1 MKQCHVIYGTEYF
14 HVLSESKLHYEDY
27 IITVKYPAK
36 LCCSESELLAENGKA
51 WQKYKDTSPKSTR
64 MLTFLVHIVEKY
76 CIEYSNLTDLV
87 LILLSISPGTS
98 PLERSY
104 AKLTKICYKGRCNI
118 WTEVLEV
125 LYLLAT
131 LGVKTCLK
139 QHVKFFRKRS
149 RTNIYYSK
157 GFIYYK

>member
-1 MKQCHVIYGTEYF
+1 MKQCHVIYGTEYI

-36 LCCSESELLAENGKA
+36 LCCSESELLAEIGKT

-64 MLTFLVHIVEKY
+64 MLRFLVHIVEEY

-87 LILLSISPGTS
+87 LILLSISSGTG

-104 AKLTKICYKGRCNI
+104 TKLTKICYKDRCTI
-118 WTEVLEV
+118 STEVLEV

-131 LGVKTCLK
+131 LDVKNDEYLFKTACKILQK
-139 QHVKFFRKRS
+139 EK
-149 RTNIYYSK
+149 
-157 GFIYYK
+157 